1 MYKAS
6 SLTLAMVL
14 AGCTTLGN
22 PHPESDVSA
31 ALKQHDYTRAAAI
44 IEQTKPGHPEYPV
57 LQEQYPG
64 IRQASKAYRQHI
76 ILQAQELGRNQQWD
90 DAFTLLNE
98 NRDKVL
104 NPAAIDELSTA
115 LSSQEE
121 RQLNQLLAER
131 RQAQAVAMLAHDRL
145 EQQLADFHAPH
156 AKQERQDLAEERQ
169 QLIQDLTTLGEYFG
183 EREQWMLARDLL
195 RSAHQLAPQA
205 EPSPVL
211 AQAQQ
216 VLNNEEQRARA
227 KRNLALQTQA
237 EQLMSRYQR
246 NGQLQSLLAA
256 RAFLNRHPGNP
267 ALASHRKRLEQWC
280 RRRFAEEMNTGEAL
294 YARGQYREAYRIWK
308 QVAPLY
314 PDNEELNKKL
324 ERSQR
329 VLSNLRSLQQS

>member
-1 MYKAS
+1 
-6 SLTLAMVL
+6 
-14 AGCTTLGN
+14 
-22 PHPESDVSA
+22 
-31 ALKQHDYTRAAAI
+31 
-44 IEQTKPGHPEYPV
+44 
-57 LQEQYPG
+57 
-64 IRQASKAYRQHI
+64 
-76 ILQAQELGRNQQWD
+76 
-90 DAFTLLNE
+90 
-98 NRDKVL
+98 VL
-104 NPAAIDELSTA
+104 NPAAMDELSTA
-115 LSSQEE
+115 LSTQEE

-131 RQAQAVAMLAHDRL
+131 RQAQAVAMLANDRL

-156 AKQERQDLAEERQ
+156 AKQERQKLAEERQ

-205 EPSPVL
+205 KPSPVL

>member
-1 MYKAS
+1 
-6 SLTLAMVL
+6 
-14 AGCTTLGN
+14 
-22 PHPESDVSA
+22 
-31 ALKQHDYTRAAAI
+31 
-44 IEQTKPGHPEYPV
+44 
-57 LQEQYPG
+57 
-64 IRQASKAYRQHI
+64 
-76 ILQAQELGRNQQWD
+76 
-90 DAFTLLNE
+90 
-98 NRDKVL
+98 
-104 NPAAIDELSTA
+104 
-115 LSSQEE
+115 
-121 RQLNQLLAER
+121 
-131 RQAQAVAMLAHDRL
+131 MLANDRL
-145 EQQLADFHAPH
+145 EQQLANFHAAD
-156 AKQERQDLAEERQ
+156 AKQERQTLAEERQ

-195 RSAHQLAPQA
+195 RSAHQLAPQTK
-205 EPSPVL
+205 PSPVL

-227 KRNLALQTQA
+227 KRNLALQTEA
-237 EQLMSRYQR
+237 EQRMSRYQR

-329 VLSNLRSLQQS
+329 VLTNLRSLQQS